1 MKIKLLTAPTTPE
14 PITLQEQKFRQEVAA
29 RVSRPKISE
38 YETDP
43 ADPLA
48 GDIWVLNTLG
58 TYELSYRTE
67 AGTTVR
73 VTLV

>member
-1 MKIKLLTAPTTPE
+1 MKIKLLTAPPTPNE
-14 PITLQEQKFRQEVAA
+14 ITLQEQKFRQELAA

-43 ADPLA
+43 ANPRP

-67 AGTTVR
+67 AGSTVR
-73 VTLV
+73 VTLT